1 MKEERPKVSS
11 VRTPQNR
18 KSTRDFW
25 GRNPKKRKV
34 QGIRKGPATNITGT
48 ILVLVPRRAD
58 GGNQWYPGNPRITL

>member
-1 MKEERPKVSS
+1 MVGKLSTWQERINSLGKNDKGKGNEKLSLERWGLEALKEERPKVSF

-34 QGIRKGPATNITGT
+34 
-48 ILVLVPRRAD
+48 
-58 GGNQWYPGNPRITL
+58 